1 MGTFDIPPREE
12 RIFTKDEVSSTF
24 RKVCSLKVKQ
34 GQEELI
40 YLDKWSDTEV
50 MSLAQPIRLQHDHIR
65 EVLCL
70 QKLKNVFGDN
80 VGELFPVLREYG
92 LCEGSNF
99 ALTMSLAK
107 LRSLKEYCELNEE
120 NDGQLLLES
129 VPGDRL
135 QKLSVLVR
143 IVFAVYSLNFIAD
156 IGHNDL
162 GVTNILMD
170 TTEHAF
176 VRFRFHDANNVIQSI
191 VVPTYG
197 VKPIICDF
205 GMSTQFS
212 TTYHPMDDFDLI
224 KYNASGI
231 IPPLN
236 RTERVK
242 AAEVIDLLYH
252 LHQMLLTD
260 DPLCTA
266 TASALNTYTVDV
278 TNKAQSSCNVCR
290 MM

>member
-1 MGTFDIPPREE
+1 
-12 RIFTKDEVSSTF
+12 
-24 RKVCSLKVKQ
+24 
-34 GQEELI
+34 
-40 YLDKWSDTEV
+40 
-50 MSLAQPIRLQHDHIR
+50 
-65 EVLCL
+65 
-70 QKLKNVFGDN
+70 
-80 VGELFPVLREYG
+80 
-92 LCEGSNF
+92 
-99 ALTMSLAK
+99 MSLAK
-107 LRSLKEYCELNEE
+107 LGSLKEYYDLNEE

-162 GVTNILMD
+162 SVTNILMD

-176 VRFRFHDANNVIQSI
+176 VRLRFHGANSVIQSI
-191 VVPTYG
+191 VVPTDG
-197 VKPIICDF
+197 VKPIVCDF

-242 AAEVIDLLYH
+242 AAEVIELLYH

-266 TASALNTYTVDV
+266 AASVLNTHTVDV
-278 TNKAQSSCNVCR
+278 TNKAQNSCNVCCL
-290 MM
+290 M